1 MKHFINTLGCNQFF
15 WLCGCLGGKC
25 AFSWGTG
32 GFELLLLPPAL
43 GLQML
48 LSVHEGNF
56 QMLVACPSLR
66 ENDSAAAA
74 CSTEEPQGIPAEK
87 IQAAGLNVVRTS

>member
-1 MKHFINTLGCNQFF
+1 MPFHGA
-15 WLCGCLGGKC
+15 LGGLSSC
-25 AFSWGTG
+25 CC
-32 GFELLLLPPAL
+32 PPAL

-56 QMLVACPSLR
+56 QMLIACPSLR
-66 ENDSAAAA
+66 EKDSAAA